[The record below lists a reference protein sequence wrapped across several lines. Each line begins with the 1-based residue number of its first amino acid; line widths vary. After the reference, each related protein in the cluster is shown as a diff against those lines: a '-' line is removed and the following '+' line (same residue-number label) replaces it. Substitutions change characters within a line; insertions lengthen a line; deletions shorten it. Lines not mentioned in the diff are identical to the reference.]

1 MGGGCQTPYAA
12 YGTLDGERLKLLGRA
27 FHGGACHDA
36 ELEGKAG
43 QAEAL
48 GIQLA
53 EALKP

>member
-1 MGGGCQTPYAA
+1 
-12 YGTLDGERLKLLGRA
+12 LKLLGRA